1 QPERPAPPVD
11 ASPPAPAQDAPPPT
25 ADAPAPGYAPPP
37 PSAEGPRGQSVTE
50 VLLAGT
56 RDMAMAL
63 PKKMLEIDF
72 DLSDT
77 REEMRKKIAWIIRV
91 RFVVNPSV
99 FVLMFLTNWQGITR
113 GSSPLSRE
121 TLLSTGLVAVISILL
136 NGLYFLELR
145 RQRWDLRKFI
155 WLQLALDVLVFSAYV
170 WRTGGVTSPFSFLYF
185 LPIIGGSILVG
196 PAAGMTM
203 AALAGVVYSAI
214 AVLVVTGVLPHV
226 SYFVA
231 LDNFAHRGSYIIL
244 MMLVNFFA
252 FAAVASASGFLIR
265 QVHKKARQL
274 RESNLLLERQA
285 GLFRML
291 YQVSEVLQHHRNLEE
306 VVDRICEVLVTG
318 LELDRALMYVAE
330 GGELKLRR
338 VAYHSRVPE
347 SARTPMRVNIP
358 LRREEGL
365 TARCALDDQA
375 FNVTDPLS
383 FEGINRE
390 LAKKIGLNPFAL
402 APMTYRDK
410 VLGVLGIDRSEKLGT
425 ITEREFEMLILF
437 ARQAGQTLASARASV
452 YSSRTGSMPKS
463 RE

>member
-1 QPERPAPPVD
+1 
-11 ASPPAPAQDAPPPT
+11 
-25 ADAPAPGYAPPP
+25 
-37 PSAEGPRGQSVTE
+37 VTE